1 MLEQAARRYGTF
13 AMSACVVI
21 CLCFF
26 LVYIPVLAR
35 VHELVQDLLL
45 LDVELLQATL
55 NWVYCVN
62 LPLSSRLAR
71 SSVYLQPVWQKS
83 PTTISAANE

>member
-1 MLEQAARRYGTF
+1 VLEQVARRYG
-13 AMSACVVI
+13 ALAVSACVVI

-35 VHELVQDLLL
+35 VHDLVQDLPL

-55 NWVYCVN
+55 NWIYCEH

-71 SSVYLQPVWQKS
+71 SFVDLQPVWQES
-83 PTTISAANE
+83 PTAISAANE